1 MYKKLRR
8 KMTLFCTAVTG
19 IILLAMTF
27 AGLLAFKN
35 LLEANDAAVHDKDI
49 NSVLTYLENGG
60 MIDYEKISA
69 VADPR
74 FYTIVLYENGVSY
87 TYSPEKEKQKLMEKV
102 IQRAEN
108 AYGFDVYDPPA
119 GRGKEKPLEF
129 SMKIN
134 HTEHMITFATVP
146 YRHGTFCVAVSYARE
161 TLNHQIWYLYLVFAV
176 IDLTALVLLLLFSW
190 FYTGRMLSPIENNR
204 TKQMQFV
211 ASASHELR
219 SPLAVML
226 SSADAMAVADEE
238 DRPGFHEMIKAE
250 GQRMSRLVNDML
262 SLASADNQSWSMHFE
277 KVSLDTLFSEVYG
290 RYHMLAKKKGLKL
303 HISLPECEENPIV
316 LCDGQRLEQVLDIL
330 LDNAVSYTP
339 QGGTILLG
347 YEKDGTKWKFFVADS
362 GPGIPD
368 KWKERIFDRFFRGDA
383 SRKEKKHFGLGLS
396 IAGEIV
402 RLHKG
407 KIWAEDRKGGG
418 SVFYFTVP
426 GYRNGSEKADGL
438 L

>member
-1 MYKKLRR
+1 
-8 KMTLFCTAVTG
+8 
-19 IILLAMTF
+19 
-27 AGLLAFKN
+27 
-35 LLEANDAAVHDKDI
+35 
-49 NSVLTYLENGG
+49 
-60 MIDYEKISA
+60 
-69 VADPR
+69 
-74 FYTIVLYENGVSY
+74 
-87 TYSPEKEKQKLMEKV
+87 
-102 IQRAEN
+102 
-108 AYGFDVYDPPA
+108 
-119 GRGKEKPLEF
+119 
-129 SMKIN
+129 
-134 HTEHMITFATVP
+134 MITFATVP

-407 KIWAEDRKGGG
+407 KIWVEDRKGGG